1 MLVASIG
8 RALGLLSCLYCLLTF
23 YLAVVFIAKDD
34 EVEMSDIRFGAI
46 MVAGLASVIS
56 FGWNSLS
63 LGSFLVLLCLVV
75 AVVFSTYAIEVGLIV
90 RQAAIATVLFLVMY
104 CPGVWAIHYFLN
116 WLVTDAVTG

>member
-46 MVAGLASVIS
+46 MVAGLASVR
-56 FGWNSLS
+56 
-63 LGSFLVLLCLVV
+63 LVSGGIR
-75 AVVFSTYAIEVGLIV
+75 FPWD
-90 RQAAIATVLFLVMY
+90 LFLF
-104 CPGVWAIHYFLN
+104 CCAW
-116 WLVTDAVTG
+116 W